1 MKVQII
7 TMVKD
12 EDDIIENFINYYGK
26 LFGYNN
32 LFIIDNISNDNTYN
46 ICLKYKQS
54 HNINLYQKNDYKK
67 KGIYMKQIILE
78 NLNNNY
84 DFFLPLD
91 IDEFLVLYKDNKIHY
106 GNKIID
112 YLNEVENK
120 DNKIIGINYIYPLIE
135 KDDYKD
141 AVKEVKYTGKPTEP
155 KNIKGL
161 LFNNNLIN
169 ENLTIDHGNHLWHYS
184 KLETNLC
191 FIHYHTRFLEQYKTK
206 IINNYVGL
214 GYDCSSIEKIK
225 ETINNKNLNSGNHH
239 QLSMLKIIENN
250 LNFPT
255 HNVNN
260 YDNFL
265 YIGDIEKYI

>member
-32 LFIIDNISNDNTYN
+32 LFIIDNLSNDNTYD

-54 HNINLYQKNDYKK
+54 HNINLYQKDDYKK
-67 KGIYMKQIILE
+67 KGVYMKQIILE

-84 DFFLPLD
+84 DFFIPLD
-91 IDEFLVLYKDNKIHY
+91 VDEFLVLYKNNCIQY
-106 GNKIID
+106 GDKIINF
-112 YLNEVENK
+112 LKKIENK
-120 DNKIIGINYIYPLIE
+120 DDKIIGINYIYPLIE
-135 KDDYKD
+135 RKDYKD
-141 AVKEVKYTGKPTEP
+141 AIKEMKYAGKPEP

-161 LFNNNLIN
+161 LINNNLIN
-169 ENLTIDHGNHLWHYS
+169 NNLTIDHGNHLWHYS
-184 KLETNLC
+184 KIETDLC
-191 FIHYHTRFLEQYKTK
+191 FIHYHVRFLEQYIKK
-206 IINNYVGL
+206 ITNNYIGL

-225 ETINNKNLNSGNHH
+225 ETINNNNLNNGNHH
-239 QLSMLKIIENN
+239 QLSMLKIIEND
-250 LNFPT
+250 LKLPT